1 MPTEAVAYMRCSS
14 KGQIDGDSFDRQS
27 AAIES
32 FCAGAQLEVKHWY
45 REEGVSGKNAIEDR
59 PSFQQMV
66 SELLG
71 NGCRTIVIESLDRLA
86 REYRIQEQ
94 LLIYLASKELTLF
107 SANTGEN
114 VTEAIMG
121 DPMRKAMVQVQGIF
135 AELDKSLLVNKLRK
149 ARQRKKAQ
157 TGRGEGV
164 APFGMLPGEKAT
176 LDKINELY
184 KLRNNSDAIASY
196 LNNFDHYNTR
206 SGAPW
211 RGSTIR
217 KILARER
224 TCKVVRE
231 KAS

>member
-1 MPTEAVAYMRCSS
+1 MTEAVAYMRCSS
-14 KGQIDGDSFDRQS
+14 KGQIDGDSFDRQT

-32 FCAGAQLEVKHWY
+32 FCVGTQLEVKHWY
-45 REEGVSGKNAIEDR
+45 REEGVSGKNTIEDR

-164 APFGMLPGEKAT
+164 APFGMLEGEQVT
-176 LDKINELY
+176 LNRIRTYVREGDNADRIA
-184 KLRNNSDAIASY
+184 LRLNSCDIP
-196 LNNFDHYNTR
+196 TR

-224 TCKVVRE
+224 TCNVVRE

>member
-1 MPTEAVAYMRCSS
+1 
-14 KGQIDGDSFDRQS
+14 
-27 AAIES
+27 
-32 FCAGAQLEVKHWY
+32 
-45 REEGVSGKNAIEDR
+45 
-59 PSFQQMV
+59 
-66 SELLG
+66 
-71 NGCRTIVIESLDRLA
+71 LDRLA

-164 APFGMLPGEKAT
+164 APLRDAGQGEQCNAFNRIRTSRSTKEIT
-176 LDKINELY
+176 LIRIA
-184 KLRNNSDAIASY
+184 LRLNVVRHSY
-196 LNNFDHYNTR
+196 PLR
-206 SGAPW
+206 CKKW

-224 TCKVVRE
+224 TCNVVRE